1 MMEKKNFGFKLDKLN
16 EEGEFTGYLSV
27 FGNVDSWGDIV
38 EQGAFRKTLSE
49 NSRFPLLNY
58 HDPEQVIGD
67 FEAEEDKVGLRIN
80 ASLELGV
87 QKAKEKYLL
96 LKRKVLKGLS
106 IGFETIKEEWD
117 KESEVRRLLEV
128 KLWEGSIVTFPA
140 NELATVDDVKASP
153 EDILRVIEILRKRK
167 ALSREVRGMLIKAQ
181 TGINALIGSEPPTG
195 THTNAYEPHTDG
207 KPLIEHLKSMRDELL
222 KLNQLGG

>member
-1 MMEKKNFGFKLDKLN
+1 METKNFGFKLDDLT

-38 EQGAFRKTLSE
+38 EQGAFRKTLKE

-67 FEAEEDKVGLRIN
+67 FEGTEDKVGLRIH

-140 NELATVDDVKASP
+140 NDLATVDDIKASP
-153 EDILRVIEILRKRK
+153 EDILRVIGILQKRK
-167 ALSREVRGMLIKAQ
+167 ALSRTTREMLINAQ
-181 TGINALIGSEPPTG
+181 KGITALIGDEPPTG
-195 THTNAYEPHTDG
+195 THESAYEPHTDD
-207 KPLIEHLKSMRDELL
+207 KSLIMHLESLRDELKTL
-222 KLNQLGG
+222 SQLGG